1 MHLPWSKIAIAALIV
16 AIAGAATVW
25 AIRWFSPGAVS
36 SRPKLVEVPPL
47 APITRSSRI
56 VLPAA
61 IMLTAI
67 RDAVERAPRELS
79 GKLDLPSGPY
89 GGGPEITWSVTRGAF
104 TVAGQPDGLTVSTAL
119 SGALRITGQLG
130 PPGGSAGGPQTPPGM
145 PGPPG
150 GFSGPPGG
158 FPGPPGGFTGPPGGF
173 PGPPPGFPGP
183 PGGSIGG
190 GRGQPQ
196 PPSQGERTSEQRA
209 DLSGNVVLTAWPNLL
224 PNWRLQPNLVAQV
237 TIADASASVMG
248 TRISLSN
255 QLKPLLERTINEQ
268 VAALQA
274 RLGNDPALEQAA
286 RQEWAKMCRSIA
298 LGAAPGAPNLWLEV
312 RPTRALAAQPR
323 IDQSALTLTYGIEAE
338 TRIVPSETRPDCPFP
353 ARLDLVPQ
361 MERGQVNIAVPVDIP
376 FTEVSRLFDAQ
387 LKGKTFPDD
396 RSGGVTATIQ
406 SVEIAASGDRLLM
419 SLHVKANETK
429 SWFGFG
435 AEAVI
440 HVWGRPVL
448 DRARQ
453 VLRIEN
459 IAVDVESQAAFGL
472 LGLAARTA
480 VPYLEKTLA
489 ENSVIDLVPLA
500 ANARRNI
507 EAAIA
512 DFQRSTEGVRVDA
525 TVTDL
530 RLAGIAF
537 DAKTLRV
544 IAEADGTVRI
554 TVTALPAP
562 QGAQ

>member
-1 MHLPWSKIAIAALIV
+1 
-16 AIAGAATVW
+16 
-25 AIRWFSPGAVS
+25 
-36 SRPKLVEVPPL
+36 
-47 APITRSSRI
+47 
-56 VLPAA
+56 
-61 IMLTAI
+61 
-67 RDAVERAPRELS
+67 
-79 GKLDLPSGPY
+79 
-89 GGGPEITWSVTRGAF
+89 
-104 TVAGQPDGLTVSTAL
+104 
-119 SGALRITGQLG
+119 
-130 PPGGSAGGPQTPPGM
+130 
-145 PGPPG
+145 
-150 GFSGPPGG
+150 
-158 FPGPPGGFTGPPGGF
+158 
-173 PGPPPGFPGP
+173 
-183 PGGSIGG
+183 
-190 GRGQPQ
+190 
-196 PPSQGERTSEQRA
+196 
-209 DLSGNVVLTAWPNLL
+209 
-224 PNWRLQPNLVAQV
+224 
-237 TIADASASVMG
+237 
-248 TRISLSN
+248 
-255 QLKPLLERTINEQ
+255 
-268 VAALQA
+268 
-274 RLGNDPALEQAA
+274 
-286 RQEWAKMCRSIA
+286 
-298 LGAAPGAPNLWLEV
+298 
-312 RPTRALAAQPR
+312 
-323 IDQSALTLTYGIEAE
+323 
-338 TRIVPSETRPDCPFP
+338 
-353 ARLDLVPQ
+353 LDLVPQ

-376 FTEVSRLFDAQ
+376 FTEVSRLLDAQ

-440 HVWGRPVL
+440 HVWGRPLL